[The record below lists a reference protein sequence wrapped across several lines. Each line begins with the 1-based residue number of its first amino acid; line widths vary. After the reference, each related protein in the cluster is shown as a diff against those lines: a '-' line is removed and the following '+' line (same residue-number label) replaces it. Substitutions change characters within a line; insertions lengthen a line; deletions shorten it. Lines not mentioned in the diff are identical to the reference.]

1 MSAPQLLGGRYEVGE
16 LLGRGGMAE
25 VHLGHDARLSRP
37 VAIKLLRSDLARDTS
52 FLNRFR
58 REAQSAAGL
67 NHASIVAVYDSGED
81 RLTESGGA
89 TVPVPYIV
97 MEYVEGQTLRELL
110 NDRTRLEPDEAARIT
125 EGVLDALAY
134 SHRMGIIHR
143 DIKPANV
150 MIGAGGDIKVMDFGI
165 ARAVADANATMTQ
178 TQSVIGTA
186 QYLSPEQ
193 AQGHHVDARSDL
205 YSAGCLLFELLTGRP
220 PFQADSPVAIAY
232 QHVGQPPPRP
242 SSMNPAVSPAL
253 DAVILHALAKD
264 REARY
269 QDATA
274 FRVDLQA
281 ARLDRPISDAARG
294 TAATAPEATV
304 ALGAIGAAAAATTV
318 LPSGATRP
326 TAGPRGAGHGN
337 TATLPAIGHDPDDE
351 PGRRR
356 SLAYVLL
363 VLAVVG
369 AAVLLGLAGKS
380 LLDRPPQTPAQV
392 SIPSVVD
399 KPVETAEAEIRAVG
413 LVPESTQVA
422 STKEVGHVVEQSP
435 GGGEMAARNS
445 RVQLSVSAGPD
456 TVDVPELKDFSQ
468 DEATAALDN
477 LNLRVGS
484 VKAVDD
490 SGLDKG
496 QVVDTSPGA
505 GESVAVGSEVNL
517 TVSSGKITTP
527 DVVGKSRSE
536 AAQILGDLGFRIKTE
551 YVESS
556 ETEDSVTKQSL
567 KKGQKVDDGT
577 QIVITVAQ
585 PPRPDPDDDDHHHH
599 RATDHHDDHAAGDD
613 HHDRAAH
620 ADRDRDSHT
629 PGTGPDPL
637 TRRLPSVGGDRPGD
651 TLGVAHQ
658 GAEADRTLHGV
669 GEPADLQPVGQDAV
683 PTLGQHA
690 LGVELHAV
698 QGQVAVADGH
708 DDAGLGAP
716 VGEQRVR
723 QRRRVD
729 RQRVVAGRRERA
741 AQPLEHAGVVVPD
754 PGRLAVQQLRRPAD
768 GRATDDTEGL
778 VAQAHP
784 QHGLGALGAR
794 LDHGHRHPGLL
805 GGAGPR

>member
-337 TATLPAIGHDPDDE
+337 TASLPAIGHDPDDE

-505 GESVAVGSEVNL
+505 GESVAVGSEVDL

-585 PPRPDPDDDDHHHH
+585 PPRPTPTTTTTTTTAPP
-599 RATDHHDDHAAGDD
+599 ATTTT
-613 HHDRAAH
+613 
-620 ADRDRDSHT
+620 T
-629 PGTGPDPL
+629 PSATTTTATAP
-637 TRRLPSVGGDRPGD
+637 
-651 TLGVAHQ
+651 
-658 GAEADRTLHGV
+658 
-669 GEPADLQPVGQDAV
+669 
-683 PTLGQHA
+683 PTQTA
-690 LGVELHAV
+690 TAT
-698 QGQVAVADGH
+698 ATPP
-708 DDAGLGAP
+708 AP
-716 VGEQRVR
+716 VQT
-723 QRRRVD
+723 
-729 RQRVVAGRRERA
+729 
-741 AQPLEHAGVVVPD
+741 P
-754 PGRLAVQQLRRPAD
+754 
-768 GRATDDTEGL
+768 
-778 VAQAHP
+778 
-784 QHGLGALGAR
+784 
-794 LDHGHRHPGLL
+794 
-805 GGAGPR
+805 